1 MCICMCCFGACNTRV
16 AAFTLR
22 PRVCVV
28 DDVSLLVISSGLVIN
43 GAYASYTSYPYVL
56 FVETNPVWLQ
66 TMSATQGVT
75 ITATISLT
83 SGPTGVVL
91 QYTDQNNYI
100 YVMFDATARVT
111 RYGTVYNG
119 VFPRSVC
126 HVSCR
131 CRCRLPLSPAAALKG
146 KPQPLYPYWL
156 NIVSVTAPGL
166 TFSWVESRLP
176 AGSVGLISKGAATLS
191 SFVVTTT
198 CDSAGVQC
206 SNAYPSQ
213 SCTFGCAPG
222 YVLVAG
228 TSATLSCSSSG
239 WVGTAPICSVG
250 T

>member
-1 MCICMCCFGACNTRV
+1 MCCFGVCNTHV

-28 DDVSLLVISSGLVIN
+28 DYVSLLVVLSGLVIN

-146 KPQPLYPYWL
+146 NSPVPL
-156 NIVSVTAPGL
+156 VSQLDDVVPVVLVVLVHSIHERVSGVHHRTRADVLVGRVTAARRQCRPHQQGRSD
-166 TFSWVESRLP
+166 T
-176 AGSVGLISKGAATLS
+176 
-191 SFVVTTT
+191 
-198 CDSAGVQC
+198 VQLRRHHH
-206 SNAYPSQ
+206 
-213 SCTFGCAPG
+213 
-222 YVLVAG
+222 V
-228 TSATLSCSSSG
+228 
-239 WVGTAPICSVG
+239 
-250 T
+250 